1 MRDIGK
7 NIRSL
12 RIQKGMTQEQFAEKL
27 FVTRQTVSNY
37 ETGKS
42 RPDIEMV
49 MQIAQVLETDANTV
63 LYGPQ
68 TMSNRERDLRALFI
82 SGVICLILTV
92 LIVLFSPIAK
102 EWGQTRFWI
111 APIALLRTTL
121 VPAQKLFLGWTAMH
135 GLWVLL
141 KIKPLQYGWCML
153 LRRMLLWLTTAV
165 LLSLLPYVLYSGLT
179 TAGYFLNTAIRFDF
193 SFGGLYKLWVPFVM
207 KYPNLFA
214 VLGALLR
221 IFEIPGKNE

>member
-12 RIQKGMTQEQFAEKL
+12 RIRKGMTQEQFAEKL

-82 SGVICLILTV
+82 SGGVFLVLTV
-92 LIVLFSPIAK
+92 LIAVISPVLR
-102 EWGQTRFWI
+102 EWQRTRLWA
-111 APIALLRTTL
+111 APILLVRTTL
-121 VPAQKLFLGWTAMH
+121 IPAQRMFLGWMVMH
-135 GLWVLL
+135 VLWMLL
-141 KIKPLQYGWCML
+141 EIKPFQKRWNRIVRRSL
-153 LRRMLLWLTTAV
+153 LVLTGAAV
-165 LLSLLPYVLYSGLT
+165 LLLIPYAVYAGIVSVQLLLSGVSVFGFPAVSFYLT
-179 TAGYFLNTAIRFDF
+179 YL
-193 SFGGLYKLWVPFVM
+193 LWIWEH
-207 KYPNLFA
+207 PNLFA

>member
-12 RIQKGMTQEQFAEKL
+12 RIRKGMTQEQFAEKL

-49 MQIAQVLETDANTV
+49 MNIAQVLETDANTV

-68 TMSNRERDLRALFI
+68 TVSNRERDLRALFI
-82 SGVICLILTV
+82 SGGVFLVLTV
-92 LIVLFSPIAK
+92 LIALLSPTLR
-102 EWGQTRFWI
+102 EWQRTRLWV
-111 APIALLRTTL
+111 APILLLRTTL
-121 VPAQKLFLGWTAMH
+121 LPAQRLFLGWTVMH
-135 GLWVLL
+135 GLWMLL
-141 KIKPLQYGWCML
+141 EIKPFQKSWCLIARKGIVFLACTAIL
-153 LRRMLLWLTTAV
+153 L
-165 LLSLLPYVLYSGLT
+165 LLPYCIYAGIVSAGLLWNGGVTLHFPEIPFYT
-179 TAGYFLNTAIRFDF
+179 TYL
-193 SFGGLYKLWVPFVM
+193 LWIWE
-207 KYPNLFA
+207 YPNAFS

-221 IFEIPGKNE
+221 IFDFPKQSI